1 MKYLKPWAFFTAGGT
16 GYVALEFLWRGW
28 SHISMF
34 FAGGV
39 CFLLLGKLQNARPK
53 LPLPLRGLVGAG
65 IVTMVELA
73 AGLLVNRGYRVW
85 DYRNMPLNFHG
96 QVCLPFFLLWIPVS
110 LGAMGFH
117 NFLQKRISRQG
128 RYSA

>member
-1 MKYLKPWAFFTAGGT
+1 MKFLKTVLLFFIGGT
-16 GYVALEFLWRGW
+16 GYVALEFLWRGR

-85 DYRNMPLNFHG
+85 DYRNMPLHFHG
-96 QVCLPFFLLWIPVS
+96 QICLPFFLLWIPIS
-110 LGAMGFH
+110 LFAMGLYRLCAAKLF
-117 NFLQKRISRQG
+117 RM
-128 RYSA
+128 

>member
-1 MKYLKPWAFFTAGGT
+1 LKFLKTVLLFFIGGT

-73 AGLLVNRGYRVW
+73 AGLLVNRSYRVW
-85 DYRNMPLNFHG
+85 DYRNMPLHFHG
-96 QVCLPFFLLWIPVS
+96 QICLPFFLLWIPIS
-110 LGAMGFH
+110 LFAMGLYRLCAAKLF
-117 NFLQKRISRQG
+117 RM
-128 RYSA
+128 